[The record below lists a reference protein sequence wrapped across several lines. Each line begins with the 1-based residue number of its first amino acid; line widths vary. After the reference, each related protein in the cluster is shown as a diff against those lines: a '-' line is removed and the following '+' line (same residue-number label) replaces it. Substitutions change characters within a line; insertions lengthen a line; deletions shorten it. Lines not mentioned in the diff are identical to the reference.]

1 MSRKLES
8 STIFHL
14 LLIYE
19 QPMCTQLYLLIY
31 MILGGLM
38 QNKFKIKWNFED
50 LIPANVL
57 RETPLPIENEVETGI
72 ENGIEMQPLGTNHA
86 GSNSSIESEKG
97 HEKRTKKEP
106 EKELEY
112 LAMLEDYHKD
122 LFDHPILSS
131 MIWHK
136 WKKVKTFF
144 WLFSGIKIFQ
154 HLFGI
159 AFILMTY
166 GGPNLS
172 PGEINGYD
180 IDKICKI
187 IFIVGYSLNSL
198 RILVILG
205 ALIRGKSESE
215 SESGFRY
222 DIFFKI
228 CILLSIQILKD
239 IFYLWYTPE
248 YRELSTL

>member
-1 MSRKLES
+1 
-8 STIFHL
+8 
-14 LLIYE
+14 
-19 QPMCTQLYLLIY
+19 

-38 QNKFKIKWNFED
+38 QNKFKIKWSSEA
-50 LIPANVL
+50 LIPVNVL
-57 RETPLPIENEVETGI
+57 KETPLPIENEIETGI

-86 GSNSSIESEKG
+86 GSNSSIESEIG
-97 HEKRTKKEP
+97 HEKRP
-106 EKELEY
+106 YMFELEY

-122 LFDHPILSS
+122 LFDHPIFSS

-136 WKKVKTFF
+136 WKKVKIFF

-166 GGPNLS
+166 GGPMLS
-172 PGEINGYD
+172 PGEINGYN

-187 IFIVGYSLNSL
+187 IFIVGYSLNFL
-198 RILVILG
+198 RIILILG
-205 ALIRGKSESE
+205 ALITGNSQY
-215 SESGFRY
+215 ESGFRY

-228 CILLSIQILKD
+228 CILRTFFIYGIPL
-239 IFYLWYTPE
+239 TE
-248 YRELSTL
+248 CRGLSTM